1 MAVTYTSLLGL
12 AKPTTGTEAG
22 TWGDVVNDYLTTYLD
37 AAVAGAQTISGS
49 QTAVTLTVANGTAL
63 VQAAATSAG
72 SAQYHIINCTGSPAA
87 TLVITAPSA
96 SRVYL
101 VINATSTNQIVT
113 VKGAATTGVNIPA
126 LTRSLIAWNGSD
138 YILIA
143 SNRITDLTGTLTT
156 GNGGTGLTT
165 FTSANNAIY
174 STSSSALTAGT
185 LPVAAGGTGATTLTG
200 VVKASGV
207 SAFTAGS
214 VSLSTEVTGTLPIA
228 NGGTGSTTAANAA
241 TALGVGTASS
251 TQLGSLGV
259 GTTASGTTGEIR
271 ATNNVTAYYSSDRRL
286 KENIRDIPRAVDAV
300 EAIGGKL
307 FDWTDKYIESKGG
320 ADGYFVQKSDFGVVA
335 QDVQE
340 AFPLAVREREDGT
353 LAVDY
358 EKLCALAFAAIKELS
373 TRVKELEAR

>member
-143 SNRITDLTGTLTT
+143 SNRITDLTGTLST

-165 FTSANNAIY
+165 FTAANNAIY

-185 LPVAAGGTGATTLTG
+185 LPLAAGGTGAT
-200 VVKASGV
+200 S
-207 SAFTAGS
+207 
-214 VSLSTEVTGTLPIA
+214 
-228 NGGTGSTTAANAA
+228 AANAA

-286 KENIRDIPRAVDAV
+286 KENIRDIPSAVNAV

-307 FDWTDKYIESKGG
+307 FDWTDEYIESKGG

-335 QDVQE
+335 QDVQA

-373 TRVKELEAR
+373 DRVKELEAR

>member
-165 FTSANNAIY
+165 FTAANNAIY

>member
-1 MAVTYTSLLGL
+1 MSCKYR
-12 AKPTTGTEAG
+12 
-22 TWGDVVNDYLTTYLD
+22 
-37 AAVAGAQTISGS
+37 AVASRRNRPFG
-49 QTAVTLTVANGTAL
+49 VTSPNRTRRL
-63 VQAAATSAG
+63 VEKVL
-72 SAQYHIINCTGSPAA
+72 PACG
-87 TLVITAPSA
+87 
-96 SRVYL
+96 
-101 VINATSTNQIVT
+101 
-113 VKGAATTGVNIPA
+113 K
-126 LTRSLIAWNGSD
+126 
-138 YILIA
+138 
-143 SNRITDLTGTLTT
+143 
-156 GNGGTGLTT
+156 
-165 FTSANNAIY
+165 
-174 STSSSALTAGT
+174 
-185 LPVAAGGTGATTLTG
+185 
-200 VVKASGV
+200 
-207 SAFTAGS
+207 
-214 VSLSTEVTGTLPIA
+214 
-228 NGGTGSTTAANAA
+228 GTGSTTAANAA